1 MLLIAAGALKV
12 IAPAPASDALGVAGL
27 PSHPTIVRVGAAAE
41 VFLGIAALVWATMAI
56 DLLVALSFAI
66 LVGLSFAAFA
76 AFVELLRRKP
86 DAQSCGC
93 FGGTGEVPSGRHVL
107 GNLVLALGC
116 AVAAATGAPSMVVLV
131 QRHVGLG
138 LVFVVASAAAAW
150 LAALLLSGGPKAA
163 VS

>member
-1 MLLIAAGALKV
+1 MLLIAAGVLKV

-56 DLLVALSFAI
+56 DLLVA
-66 LVGLSFAAFA
+66 LSFAAFA

>member
-27 PSHPTIVRVGAAAE
+27 PSHPTIVRVGAAVG
-41 VFLGIAALVWATMAI
+41 VF
-56 DLLVALSFAI
+56 D
-66 LVGLSFAAFA
+66 LSFAAFA

>member
-27 PSHPTIVRVGAAAE
+27 PSHPTIVRVGAAVE

-56 DLLVALSFAI
+56 DLLVA
-66 LVGLSFAAFA
+66 LSFAAFA